1 MDYTNICDI
10 INNYLIDK
18 DININEND
26 TFINKLKFFLL
37 KYKRIIAIVLL
48 IILLFIGYQ
57 CNLTFLDINPKQN
70 PNLNPNLNLK
80 QNPKQ
85 NPKQNLYNLKGGEQ
99 GVIAGKINSAISSIG
114 DTLKDGKVDAL
125 KSGASGSY
133 DFAARRAD
141 DYKSFAPKLYG
152 FIYSVAISVLMFLIF
167 MPAVGFFIVGI
178 ICYSILKDKMG
189 YIKSL

>member
-18 DININEND
+18 EININEND

-57 CNLTFLDINPKQN
+57 CNLTFLDINP
-70 PNLNPNLNLK
+70 NLNPKL
-80 QNPKQ
+80 NPKLNPNQ
-85 NPKQNLYNLKGGEQ
+85 NPKQNLYNLKGGDQ
-99 GVIAGKINSAISSIG
+99 GVIAGKINSAVSSIG

-125 KSGASGSY
+125 KTGASESY